1 VSSTGALSLEEVPDR
16 MVVIGAGVIGLELVS
31 QRREVV
37 VREVGGRRKEEEGT
51 REERRGQLGKKD
63 WGKREGGTEC
73 GRGEGEKGCHF
84 WDDLPTVGICL
95 ESSRVKGHC
104 C

>member
-1 VSSTGALSLEEVPDR
+1 MVSSTGALSLEQVPDR

-31 QRREVV
+31 GRGRKGRWGGGEKKRREQGRKGENSWERRTG
-37 VREVGGRRKEEEGT
+37 RERERRRRRK
-51 REERRGQLGKKD
+51 KNVAF
-63 WGKREGGTEC
+63 
-73 GRGEGEKGCHF
+73 F

>member
-1 VSSTGALSLEEVPDR
+1 
-16 MVVIGAGVIGLELVS
+16 M
-31 QRREVV
+31 
-37 VREVGGRRKEEEGT
+37 GGRRKEEEGA
-51 REERRGQLGKKD
+51 REEGREQLGKKD
-63 WGKREGGTEC
+63 WEREGETEK
-73 GRGEGEKGCHF
+73 EKKECHIF